1 MFDFFILIPS
11 AFTIFLPIVLV
22 IALQYH
28 LSKVNQ
34 KFGLILPTLTGIFAS
49 ILLYISFVSGLA
61 HNALTSF
68 LFILIFYLPTFTL
81 FFIFYLNQKKPID
94 LI

>member
-34 KFGLILPTLTGIFAS
+34 KFGLILPILTGIFAS

-81 FFIFYLNQKKPID
+81 FFIFDIYYKNSK
-94 LI
+94 